1 MSRIQ
6 DAAVPADPEVRKF
19 DEWQPTSNGRLMV
32 RHKPDEAPEET
43 PIDVIADPV
52 DRMITTRQAAVIL
65 CVSDDTLKKWR
76 VRKRGPRHFRY
87 HDGAIR
93 YSLSDIQD
101 YLDKHMVEN

>member
-6 DAAVPADPEVRKF
+6 EATVPADPELRTF
-19 DEWQPTSNGRLMV
+19 DEWQTSSDGRKF
-32 RHKPDEAPEET
+32 RWQEEAPEET
-43 PIDVIADPV
+43 TVDVAADPV

-76 VRKRGPRHFRY
+76 VRKRGPRYFRY

-93 YSLSDIQD
+93 YSLSDIMD
-101 YLDKHMVEN
+101 YLEKHMVEN